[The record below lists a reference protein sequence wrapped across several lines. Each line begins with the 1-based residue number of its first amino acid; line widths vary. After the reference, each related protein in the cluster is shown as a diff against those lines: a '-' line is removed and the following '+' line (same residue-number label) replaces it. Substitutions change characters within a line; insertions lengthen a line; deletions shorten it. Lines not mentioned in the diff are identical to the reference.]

1 MKSYDD
7 RPRQVSRVRPGS
19 KGYATPHQHSHVGRH
34 ELWLMI
40 EDVEITR
47 GDDMLKDG
55 TVENA
60 GAVRTLCE
68 KYALGHGITCPP
80 PES

>member
-1 MKSYDD
+1 
-7 RPRQVSRVRPGS
+7 
-19 KGYATPHQHSHVGRH
+19 
-34 ELWLMI
+34 MI